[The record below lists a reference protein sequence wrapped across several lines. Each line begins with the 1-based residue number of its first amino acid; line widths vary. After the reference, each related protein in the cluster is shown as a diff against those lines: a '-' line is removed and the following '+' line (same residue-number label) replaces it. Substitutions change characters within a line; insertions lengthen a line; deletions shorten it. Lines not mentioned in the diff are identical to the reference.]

1 MRLPFY
7 HYLKLCTLK
16 NDLFVSR
23 DNFVSSQMPRLVLP
37 PSLAP
42 YGPVALN
49 GFVFAT
55 AGLAFVYLSN
65 DYSRGVNSSVGVQVK
80 ALQESTGVQVKALQ
94 ESTAAQ
100 IAATEKAANAQIA
113 TVEKAANA
121 QIATVEKHVQSVEK
135 QTSELQKQTSE
146 LQAFVKAKG
155 GGRGWFSGS

>member
-113 TVEKAANA
+113 TVEK
-121 QIATVEKHVQSVEK
+121 HVQSVEK

-146 LQAFVKAKG
+146 LQAFVKAKR